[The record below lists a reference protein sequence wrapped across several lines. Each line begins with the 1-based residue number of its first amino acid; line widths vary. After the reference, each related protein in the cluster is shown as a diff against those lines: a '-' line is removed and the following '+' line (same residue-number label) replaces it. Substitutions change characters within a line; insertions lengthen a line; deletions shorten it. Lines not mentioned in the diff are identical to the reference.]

1 MIHLRQTSPAKHLT
15 AIRVLSALPLILI
28 GVQHVIGT
36 APILPI
42 LEGARIPQPVFFSY
56 LVPPLEVLAGL
67 SLLIGLYAR
76 LGALI
81 TLPTMGVA
89 VYAHVV
95 HDWADEPTIILP
107 IAVFLGVLQI
117 LINM

>member
-1 MIHLRQTSPAKHLT
+1 MINLRKTSAAKHLT
-15 AIRVLSALPLILI
+15 AIRALSALPLIVI

-42 LEGARIPQPVFFSY
+42 LEGARIPHPIFFSY
-56 LVPPLEVLAGL
+56 IVPPLEVLAGL

-76 LGALI
+76 AGALI

-89 VYAHVV
+89 LYAHMV
-95 HDWADEPTIILP
+95 HD
-107 IAVFLGVLQI
+107 
-117 LINM
+117 